1 MKEGQFEATIQKFI
15 KAHKRL
21 RDVLAQPYNEFIR
34 DSAIQRFEFTFELFW
49 KILRLY
55 ALRDGVEVNSP
66 RSSIREAFRL
76 HLIDE
81 ENLYLAMLESRNM
94 ASHTYEEEIADEIY
108 KQLLKYSVE
117 MENTVNRVQDL
128 LSR

>member
-15 KAHKRL
+15 KAHTRL